1 MSTRLLLT
9 NASNVATAAA
19 AAAAAAAVQ
28 VPKVWAIMAVSGL
41 IAAVIMPVMAVIQTA
56 NPVGLWL
63 LLPLMVGACGLIGGI
78 MTTIGPQIYPPAV
91 RATGYN
97 LGHNL

>member
-1 MSTRLLLT
+1 M
-9 NASNVATAAA
+9 
-19 AAAAAAAVQ
+19 
-28 VPKVWAIMAVSGL
+28 MAVSGL
-41 IAAVIMPVMAVIQTA
+41 IAAAIMPVMAVIQTA
-56 NPVGLWL
+56 HPVGLWL
-63 LLPLMVGACGLIGGI
+63 LLPLMIGACGLIGGI